1 MAASGDPNS
10 PGPQMEVTAVEGST
24 IRDVIM
30 SVISGKVEGDV
41 HIGDKIY
48 YRSDLEEL
56 NDYLKKAVLAFESQ
70 MYQMLRRSSQA
81 DYPYKSLQPFAL
93 EDSRI
98 FFGRTNAIK
107 ELHTKV
113 IRNRMTV
120 VYARSGAGKTSL
132 LNAGLSPQL
141 IEEARLPVC
150 VHIRPY
156 EENPVR
162 AVKLAIISASLGPWP
177 KLLSELSLH
186 DFLGLVCSHLSR
198 DTLELVV
205 IFDQFEQF
213 LVSLPESAVRLPFI
227 KVLGDCYDDEALR
240 VRFVIALRQE
250 NLGDLGEL
258 EPCIP
263 QIFANLYQLS
273 PMTQDDVKEAIL
285 GPIAAKQNDVSME
298 PALLE
303 TLLNKLAT
311 KDTELAHVQIVCAK
325 LYDSLP
331 AGEKVLSLSQ
341 YKSLGEVEGIITNY
355 LDDTLS
361 ILDEYEQIA
370 ARCILKALVGSRA
383 TNRILHFTE
392 LLTFIPPD
400 IRQVE
405 NVLRYLIDRRLLRQ
419 DDTLEGKEY
428 ELAHAYLAEK
438 IYHWIGED
446 ELESRKAQ
454 ELLQRELASYRA
466 NETIIGDE
474 KLNILREHI
483 KYLILDTESQQLL
496 FHSALEQGHDVTF
509 WLEQLPDKQDGLE
522 AIAVRLVIVNRT
534 LLDKILADLTARLQ
548 PPLRE
553 SFVALVW
560 SLYKKPRSLP
570 EKQNLADTLWAFGP
584 QLAPQN
590 RVRLLPVVA
599 RGWASRRRTL
609 VLLGFALVM
618 VLFAVGGFILTR
630 ERAIPGKW
638 VTIPAGEFV
647 MGMDLAERKFAFA
660 LCKEHEEVREDG
672 ISRCTSL
679 EDLVRESGLQKE
691 AYLPDYQIMDNEATN
706 AQYQQCVDAGDCK
719 APRDWHYEYSAM
731 NEPAA
736 RLSWHKAGEYCA
748 WLGGRL
754 PTEGEWEKAARGPDN
769 YRFPWGDDWDSKQ
782 RKANLWRK
790 GVDTVQKIDVYAET
804 DISGYGVKNMAGNI
818 QEWTASEGIEAPEVF
833 SNVVFVWE
841 DESQNWPVIV
851 RGGSWMNEPS
861 QGMAAK
867 RGFNGTKLDPEY
879 GKIETLGFR
888 CACPEVGTCQEPW
901 TRSWSWSWV
910 WKSIRRDK

>member
-1 MAASGDPNS
+1 
-10 PGPQMEVTAVEGST
+10 MEVTAVEGST

-30 SVISGKVEGDV
+30 AVVSGKVEGDV

-70 MYQMLRRSSQA
+70 MYQTLRHPARS
-81 DYPYKSLQPFAL
+81 DYPYKSVQPFAI

-113 IRNRMTV
+113 VRNRMTV

-132 LNAGLSPQL
+132 LNAGLSPIL
-141 IEEARLPVC
+141 IEEARLPLC

-162 AVKLAIISASLGPWP
+162 AVKLAIVSASMGPWP

-186 DFLGLVCSHLSR
+186 DFLGLVCTHLSR

-213 LVSLPESAVRLPFI
+213 RVSLPEPTVRLPFI
-227 KVLGDCYDDEALR
+227 KVLGDCYDDETLP
-240 VRFVIALRQE
+240 VRFVIALRE
-250 NLGDLGEL
+250 EYLSYLGEL

-263 QIFANLYQLS
+263 QVFGNLYQLS
-273 PMTQDDVKEAIL
+273 PMTQEDVKEAIL
-285 GPIAAKQNDVSME
+285 GPIVAKQKDVSIE

-331 AGEKVLSLSQ
+331 AGEKVITLSL
-341 YKSLGEVEGIITNY
+341 YKSLGEVEEIITNY

-361 ILDEYEQIA
+361 VLDEYEQIA
-370 ARCILKALVGSRA
+370 ARCILKALVGSEA

-392 LLTFIPPD
+392 LLRFIPPD
-400 IRQVE
+400 VKQVE

-428 ELAHAYLAEK
+428 ELAHAYLAAK
-438 IYHWIGED
+438 IHHWIGQD
-446 ELESRKAQ
+446 ELESRRAQ
-454 ELLQRELASYRA
+454 ELLQRELASYRVH
-466 NETIIGDE
+466 ETIIDEE

-509 WLEQLPDKQDGLE
+509 WLEQLPDRQDGLE
-522 AIAVRLVIVNRT
+522 AIGARLVFVDRH

-553 SFVALVW
+553 SFVAFVW

-570 EKQNLADTLWAFGP
+570 EKQNLADALWAFGP
-584 QLAPQN
+584 Q
-590 RVRLLPVVA
+590 VTTKGRLQILPVVSL
-599 RGWASRRRTL
+599 GWARRRKQL
-609 VLLGFALVM
+609 VTMGAVVVILLSAL
-618 VLFAVGGFILTR
+618 AGIILTR
-630 ERAIPGKW
+630 ERAILGRW

-647 MGMDLAERKFAFA
+647 MGMDQEEREFAFN
-660 LCKEHEEVREDG
+660 LCKVMEEVAEG
-672 ISRCTSL
+672 EKSRCTSL
-679 EDLVRESGLQKE
+679 EDLVLESGSQKD
-691 AYLPDYQIMDNEATN
+691 AYLPAYQIMENEVTN
-706 AQYQQCVDAGDCK
+706 AQYQQCIDEKVCT
-719 APRDWHYEYSAM
+719 APGNWHYEAGAM

-736 RLSWHKAGEYCA
+736 KLNWHRAGEYCA

-754 PTEGEWEKAARGPDN
+754 PTAGEWEKAARGPDN
-769 YRFPWGDDWDSKQ
+769 HRFPWGDDWDKS
-782 RKANLWRK
+782 KANLRRL
-790 GVDTVQKIDVYAET
+790 GVDTVQSIDVYAKT
-804 DISGYGVKNMAGNI
+804 DVSGYGVRNMAGNI
-818 QEWTASEGIEAPEVF
+818 QEWTASLSLPLEPEQVF
-833 SNVVFVWE
+833 SNEVFEWD
-841 DESQNWPVIV
+841 DETINMPVIV
-851 RGGSWMNEPS
+851 RGGSWMNEPA

-867 RGFNGTKLDPEY
+867 RGTHGTIIVDPRRENF
-879 GKIETLGFR
+879 ETLGFR
-888 CACPEVGTCQEPW
+888 CVCPEVGTCREPW
-901 TRSWSWSWV
+901 TRSWSWSWI
-910 WKSIRRDK
+910 WKSIGRDK